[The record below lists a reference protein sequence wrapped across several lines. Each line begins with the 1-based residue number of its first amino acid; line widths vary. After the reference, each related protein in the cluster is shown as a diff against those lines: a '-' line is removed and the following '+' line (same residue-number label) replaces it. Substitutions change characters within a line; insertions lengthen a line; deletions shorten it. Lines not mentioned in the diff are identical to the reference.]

1 MDQPKQYYLVA
12 NRSIVL
18 KSGYLDVC
26 EAFLKENRGAYAQ
39 YQSIAIYNQQEFEK
53 LGISA

>member
-12 NRSIVL
+12 NNSIVL

-26 EAFLKENRGAYAQ
+26 EIFLKENRDTYNQ
-39 YQSIAIYNQQEFEK
+39 YQSIAIYSQEEFDK
-53 LGISA
+53 LGIKL

>member
-12 NRSIVL
+12 NKSIVL

-26 EAFLKENRGAYAQ
+26 ETFLKENRGAYAQ